1 MTRIG
6 DSPVRSW
13 TPKIQAIK
21 DKCLYRQMPKI
32 DQSSG
37 SKITIAGKQY
47 LNFASNNYLNLAQDK
62 RIKNAFQEGLEKWGS
77 GSTASRYVVGNT
89 FSHEVCE
96 AALAEWT
103 GQEAAL
109 LMSTGY
115 MANIA
120 VLASLPENGDV
131 LLLDRSCH
139 ASLVDGARLSH
150 ATTRVYPHNDLH
162 NLEKQLKK
170 YKETN
175 VCTWI
180 VTESLFSMEGDFAP
194 WEHLSNLA
202 EKYEAYLLLDE
213 AHALGVY
220 GEEGSGLLGRDVS
233 YKEQLIRVGTLGKS
247 VGLAGG
253 FVAGSAEMIDYLRNV
268 ARASIY
274 STGMPPAMAFAL
286 SVAITAVREADKA
299 RVHLQSLIEEWGAES
314 QIIPHLVGSNKE
326 VLSLSEE
333 LKENGFWVPAM
344 RFPTVKKGEE
354 RLRISLM
361 SGHTKEDI
369 KNLKKLLH
377 RRRDVSKKN
386 L

>member
-1 MTRIG
+1 M
-6 DSPVRSW
+6 SSW

-21 DKCLYRQMPKI
+21 NKGLYRQMSKV
-32 DQSSG
+32 DQFFG
-37 SKITIAGKQY
+37 SQITIAGKQY

-62 RIKNAFQEGLEKWGS
+62 RIQMAFQEGLEQWGS

-89 FSHEVCE
+89 SAHEVCE
-96 AALAEWT
+96 ATLADWT

-115 MANIA
+115 MANVA
-120 VLASLPENGDV
+120 VLSSLPEKGDV
-131 LLLDRSCH
+131 LLLDRLCH

-150 ATTRVYPHNDLH
+150 ATTRIYPHNDLK

-170 YKETN
+170 YKQRN
-175 VCTWI
+175 LCTWI
-180 VTESLFSMEGDFAP
+180 VTESLFSMDGDFAP
-194 WEHLSNLA
+194 LQELSDLV

-220 GEEGSGLLGRDVS
+220 GEEGSGLLGRDV
-233 YKEQLIRVGTLGKS
+233 YPQEQVIRVGTLGKS

-253 FVAGSAEMIDYLRNV
+253 FISGSATMIDYLRNM

-274 STGMPPAMAFAL
+274 STAMPPAMAFAL
-286 SVAITAVREADKA
+286 SVAITAVREAHKA
-299 RVHLQSLIEEWGAES
+299 RIHLQSLIEEWGAES
-314 QIIPHLVGSNKE
+314 QIIPHLVSSNKE
-326 VLSLSEE
+326 VLCLSEE
-333 LKENGFWVPAM
+333 LKEKGFFVPAM

-361 SGHTKEDI
+361 SGHSKEDI
-369 KNLKKLLH
+369 KNLKNLLY
-377 RRRDVSKKN
+377 RMSEV
-386 L
+386 